1 MSTLA
6 EIEAAVESLPRPEQ
20 EVLYAHLTMR
30 LETSS
35 VPRDSRLAALD
46 SLQAHLGLDARKSVE
61 WQAAVREA
69 RR

>member
-1 MSTLA
+1 MKEFRL
-6 EIEAAVESLPRPEQ
+6 LPK
-20 EVLYAHLTMR
+20 LTDVGTQPCRGMER
-30 LETSS
+30 SDMETSS